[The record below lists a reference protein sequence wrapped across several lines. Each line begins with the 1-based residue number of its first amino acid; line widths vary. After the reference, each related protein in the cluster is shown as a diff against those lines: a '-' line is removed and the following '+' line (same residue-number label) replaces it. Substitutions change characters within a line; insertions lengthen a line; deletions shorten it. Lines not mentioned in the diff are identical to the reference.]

1 MTGTEPHFE
10 HDKYDELCALA
21 TAGVLTP
28 AESEQLFTHL
38 NECAECSE
46 IFAQYQH
53 IATDGMDF
61 LQSQYAVPKVVE
73 AFDQESALEKLIEA
87 TNVPRRQV
95 VTMSSD
101 QAKAGQWRM
110 LVHGLIAASLVLGV
124 AGGAYWAGLRSK
136 KQPVH
141 EASAAPNPIFARLAA
156 QKLQLQKSI
165 ADDNQRISVLER
177 QVAESKDEAERLR
190 SDVNTSASDLA
201 IATAAMSDEKT
212 QSSVQIGALTRDRDN
227 AAAQLR
233 DAQSRYQI
241 VQDELTSLRDQHR
254 QDLLR
259 MASLDERVT
268 TMTASLN
275 DQSKKLNTDETYLSS
290 DRDIRDLIGARNL
303 YIADIMD
310 VDEQGESRKPFGR
323 IFYTKT
329 KSLIFYAYDLDQQP
343 GVRRTSTFQ
352 VWGRTG
358 SGDRKPLNLG
368 VLYMDSESNRR
379 WTLRVDDPKQ
389 LAQLEAVFVTIEP
402 RPQADRPTGK
412 PFLVASLR
420 REPNH
425 P

>member
-1 MTGTEPHFE
+1 MTAIEPQFE
-10 HDKYDELCALA
+10 HEEYEELCALA

-28 AESEQLFTHL
+28 VESERLFTHL

-61 LQSQYAVPKVVE
+61 LATQYAVPKAVE
-73 AFDQESALEKLIEA
+73 AFDEDSALEKLMKA
-87 TNVPRRQV
+87 TTAPRRQI
-95 VTMSSD
+95 VTMPSGGPR
-101 QAKAGQWRM
+101 ARQWPKLAR
-110 LVHGLIAASLVLGV
+110 GLIAASIVLGV
-124 AGGAYWAGLRSK
+124 AGSAYWAGLRSK
-136 KQPVH
+136 KQPVQ
-141 EASAAPNPIFARLAA
+141 EQKARPNPLFAALAA
-156 QKLQLQKSI
+156 QKLQLQTIIDS
-165 ADDNQRISVLER
+165 DNQRISVLER
-177 QVAESKDEAERLR
+177 QAEETKGETERLR
-190 SDVNTSASDLA
+190 SDVRTSASDFASASAELN
-201 IATAAMSDEKT
+201 EERT
-212 QSSVQIGALTRDRDN
+212 QSSVQIATLTRDRDT

-233 DAQSRYQI
+233 DAESRYES
-241 VQDELTSLRDQHR
+241 VQAELTSLREQHR

-268 TMTASLN
+268 TLTTSYA
-275 DQSKKLNTDETYLSS
+275 DQTKRLNTDETYLSS

-310 VDEQGESRKPFGR
+310 VDEQGQSRKPFGR
-323 IFYTKT
+323 VFYTKT
-329 KSLIFYAYDLDQQP
+329 KSLIFYAYDLDRQP
-343 GVRRTSTFQ
+343 GVKRTSTFQ

-358 SGDRKPLNLG
+358 SNDRKPLNLG

-389 LAQLEAVFVTIEP
+389 LAQLEAVFVTVEP
-402 RPQADRPTGK
+402 QPQTNQPTGK
-412 PFLVASLR
+412 PFLIASLR